1 MDENIDLKP
10 DTDNQSLFIAAG
22 VFVLILVIA
31 LGIFGYFYLEED
43 PILENIGISFKKP
56 TTVSNLKNSDETI
69 STALGPAP
77 GPAPGPMS
85 AVQEIIQIAKE
96 NTENSGTNE
105 SPVVNEESQID
116 NGEPPDTQ
124 DSQIDNGEPPDT
136 QDSLIDNEESL
147 IQEDPQVD
155 TESEIEYEE
164 PTDETDTELEGREDT
179 IYSDEVEGV
188 GTPSSALVDYNQPI
202 FSNLMISRNI

>member
-69 STALGPAP
+69 STDLGPAP

-105 SPVVNEESQID
+105 SPVVNEE
-116 NGEPPDTQ
+116 
-124 DSQIDNGEPPDT
+124 SQIDNGEPPDT